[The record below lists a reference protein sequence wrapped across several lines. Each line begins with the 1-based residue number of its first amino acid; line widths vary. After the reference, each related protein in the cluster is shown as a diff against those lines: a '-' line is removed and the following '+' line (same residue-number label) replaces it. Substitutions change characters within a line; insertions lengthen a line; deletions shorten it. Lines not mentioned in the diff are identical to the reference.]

1 MRIIISRDY
10 PELTSNVTIDG
21 EGKINLPLINRVY
34 VRGLTLEEMNNILNE
49 EYLNFIRYPEVESS
63 IVNHRDIKVLVD
75 GAVNNPGIQI
85 LKGSFSQIDEV
96 MSQKNFTGIILKFF
110 YYYPK
115 VFDAI
120 RVAGGINQ
128 YSNINKIELI
138 RNNSLSKGGGKKI
151 TILNLEDITK
161 NYSSPQNIRIYD
173 GDKINVATLDEPND
187 KLIGSAIKSNL
198 SPRFINIIVTGKVNF
213 PGEIRIGRSGT
224 LNDALDI
231 AGGVKVL
238 KGKIRH
244 ISLASD
250 GSIQKNIIKYRRR
263 NKRGSKNNPYLKDGD
278 IVFVGDSFLSS
289 SSEVIREITS
299 PLQGIYSTYAIIEAL
314 TINFKYD

>member
-1 MRIIISRDY
+1 
-10 PELTSNVTIDG
+10 
-21 EGKINLPLINRVY
+21 
-34 VRGLTLEEMNNILNE
+34 MNNILNE
-49 EYLNFIRYPEVESS
+49 EYLNYVRFPEVESL
-63 IVNHRDIKVLVD
+63 IIKHRDIKVLVD

-85 LKGSFSQIDEV
+85 LKGSVSEIDASFNSSANLINGFSGRGAKTI
-96 MSQKNFTGIILKFF
+96 NYF
-110 YYYPK
+110 PK

-128 YSNINKIELI
+128 FSNIKEITLI
-138 RNNSLSKGGGKKI
+138 RKNSISNGGGKKI
-151 TILNLEDITK
+151 TTLNIEDITK

-173 GDKINVATLDEPND
+173 GDKIKVATLDKPND

-198 SPRFINIIVTGKVNF
+198 SPRFINIIVTGRVNF

-314 TINFKYD
+314 TD